1 MRTVGIKKKEVAA
14 RAEKTISKYTPAKK
28 TTKSKTKPEQES
40 PTSDSKELE

>member
-28 TTKSKTKPEQES
+28 TTKSKTKPEQETS
-40 PTSDSKELE
+40 ASDSAES